1 MKIIEILKNK
11 KYLAIIVVIAVIVV
25 GFVVYNFVFSNKNQN
40 QNVFVVQKAGI
51 VQEVTV
57 TGQVRK
63 GDKINLAFLNSGRL
77 RSVFV
82 KVGDKV
88 EKGNVLAR
96 LDVRDLEIQLEEAKA
111 GLILAES
118 KLEKLLAGKT

>member
-118 KLEKLLAGKT
+118 KLEKLLA